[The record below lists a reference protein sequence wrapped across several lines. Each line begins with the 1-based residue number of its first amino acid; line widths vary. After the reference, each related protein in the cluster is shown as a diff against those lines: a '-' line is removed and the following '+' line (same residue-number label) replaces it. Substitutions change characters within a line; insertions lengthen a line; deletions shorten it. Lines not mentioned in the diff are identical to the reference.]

1 MSASLFYD
9 CYAPYE
15 TYPKTEYC
23 IKDKTFGEC
32 KEGDTL
38 FLLNRAKDGQ
48 YEFQELIITKP
59 LHQARGR
66 FYISTI
72 VNKKKMAIDFGPYSC
87 GNVLDGKNNSIIFYK
102 GIIGTNK
109 QSILDTK
116 TNIIK
121 KELSD
126 LIKQEKFCIYEINKL
141 KNITL

>member
-1 MSASLFYD
+1 MSASLFFD
-9 CYAPYE
+9 CYATRE
-15 TYPKTEYC
+15 THPETKYC

-38 FLLNRAKDGQ
+38 FCLNRGKDGH

-59 LHQARGR
+59 LHQARGH

-72 VNKKKMAIDFGPYSC
+72 VNKKKMAIDFGPYNC
-87 GNVLDGKNNSIIFYK
+87 WNVQDGKNKSIIFYK

-109 QSILDTK
+109 QSILDTR

-121 KELSD
+121 KELSNI
-126 LIKQEKFCIYEINKL
+126 IKKEKFCIWEINEL